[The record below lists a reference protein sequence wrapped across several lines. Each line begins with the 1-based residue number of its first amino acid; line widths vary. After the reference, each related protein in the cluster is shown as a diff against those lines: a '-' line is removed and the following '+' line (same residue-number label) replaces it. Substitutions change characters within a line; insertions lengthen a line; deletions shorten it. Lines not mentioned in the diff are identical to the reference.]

1 MVALNFTLWFM
12 EVFYPLFP
20 LPILWMYGY
29 YNLCLICRTK
39 KSMRCSKYADCN
51 MYAEILSGSDKLITC
66 QREHKKPYVNIDSI
80 YFSIYFASICVLSHI
95 FLVDDDITLPFC
107 TVKWKMSALALLRLP
122 SSEWTTHSSNLNICF
137 KNILSQTPFI
147 KKIWKISL
155 FVL

>member
-1 MVALNFTLWFM
+1 MSYWQN
-12 EVFYPLFP
+12 
-20 LPILWMYGY
+20 
-29 YNLCLICRTK
+29 K
-39 KSMRCSKYADCN
+39 KSMRCSKYVDCN
-51 MYAEILSGSDKLITC
+51 MYAEILSGSDKLIMC

-122 SSEWTTHSSNLNICF
+122 SSEWTTHSSKLNICF
-137 KNILSQTPFI
+137 KKYFGPSALLN
-147 KKIWKISL
+147 KKYEIFYLL